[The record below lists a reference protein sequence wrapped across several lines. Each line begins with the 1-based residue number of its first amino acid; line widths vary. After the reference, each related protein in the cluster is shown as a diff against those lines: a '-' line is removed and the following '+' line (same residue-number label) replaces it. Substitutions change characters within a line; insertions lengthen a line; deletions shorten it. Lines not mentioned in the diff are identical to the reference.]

1 MVDTIKNSPEYERLI
16 NSPTYKERR
25 RHLMEVLCNTEGLNK
40 RINANIQPYVEK
52 MSESKE
58 AAKEIY

>member
-1 MVDTIKNSPEYERLI
+1 MVDTIKNSPEYKRLI
-16 NSPTYKERR
+16 NSPTYQERR
-25 RHLMEVLCNTEGLNK
+25 EHFQNVLGKLRDLDSE
-40 RINANIQPYVEK
+40 ISENIQPYVKK